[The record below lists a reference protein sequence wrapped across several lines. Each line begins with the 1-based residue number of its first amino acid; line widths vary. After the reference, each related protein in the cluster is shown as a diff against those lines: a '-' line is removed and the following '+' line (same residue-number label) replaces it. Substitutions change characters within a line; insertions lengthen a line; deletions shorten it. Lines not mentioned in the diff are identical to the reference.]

1 MRTWLVLLAGMI
13 VWTIHFFALWT
24 VGSVVLSVPVAR
36 VIVATLTIACFLADA
51 GLLMVLV
58 RKRAGD
64 ELEKWVRS
72 LGLLGVGLSL
82 VAVTW
87 QGLPALVT
95 R

>member
-1 MRTWLVLLAGMI
+1 MRGWLVLLGGMI

-36 VIVATLTIACFLADA
+36 VVVAAVTVACLLADA
-51 GLLMVLV
+51 GLLVMLAKTSVH
-58 RKRAGD
+58 GD
-64 ELEKWVRS
+64 LEKWTRS
-72 LGLLGVGLSL
+72 LGLLGVGLSF

-87 QGLPALVT
+87 QGLPALLT